1 MDHYTELLEECNAC
15 ICSGVLSEQKK
26 LCQKLMTIDK
36 EYLTIAQYNYLLM
49 KIDNCIGGY
58 YNSLSYGRFYA
69 SLNNN
74 ERADRT
80 VIYRTTMYLRNMK
93 NNKNKGLLIKSLFQT
108 IRHNKA
114 KFEPDEYNRFLL
126 DVVTSIFK
134 S

>member
-1 MDHYTELLEECNAC
+1 MDHYAELLKECNAC
-15 ICSGVLSEQKK
+15 ICSGILSKEKK
-26 LCQKLMTIDK
+26 FFRKLITTSQ
-36 EYLTIAQYNYLLM
+36 EYLTAPQYNYLFM

-58 YNSLSYGRFYA
+58 YNNLSYGRFYA

-80 VIYRTTMYLRNMK
+80 VIYRTIMYLRNVK
-93 NNKNKGLLIKSLFQT
+93 NNKNKGLLLKALFQT
-108 IRHNKA
+108 IKHNKA
-114 KFEPDEYNRFLL
+114 KFDPDEYSRFLL